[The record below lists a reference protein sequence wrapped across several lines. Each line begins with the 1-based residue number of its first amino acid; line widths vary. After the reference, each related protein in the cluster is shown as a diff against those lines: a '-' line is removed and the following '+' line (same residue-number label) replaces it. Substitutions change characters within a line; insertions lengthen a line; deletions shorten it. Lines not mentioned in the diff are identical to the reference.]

1 MVYQGEG
8 AGGLPG
14 GGGWW
19 SLRGRGLVVSQGEG
33 AGGLSGGGGSEGGV
47 FRDWSRRLLGRRLD
61 LAPYFQPGFG
71 FPRGLRQRMT
81 GDHYAQQ
88 HRQAL
93 SEHANQALLRPGPPP
108 PRHSG
113 WCLPVRRH
121 RGTRAGVSRSAA
133 TAALGLVSPGPP
145 PPRLVGG
152 GLPLRRTTTA
162 VRLPCAGRLAVAD
175 GTGRTAGSGTAASAN
190 SSSSASPPTASTYRV
205 ATASTSHNRSTRS
218 GSVIRVACH
227 CQPPLLSSL
236 NPPSIHDLI
245 PYHSPSAWS
254 GSRSVTRNHGSS

>member
-19 SLRGRGLVVSQGEG
+19 STRGRGLVVYQGER
-33 AGGLSGGGGSEGGV
+33 GSEGGV

-93 SEHANQALLRPGPPP
+93 SEHADQALLRPGPPP

-133 TAALGLVSPGPP
+133 TAACRWRSPSPTHHDGAVAPFPAPAGVRWPMVPAGPP
-145 PPRLVGG
+145 ARGPPR
-152 GLPLRRTTTA
+152 RRTPPRRPPRPSPAQNRSLPPAPATTA
-162 VRLPCAGRLAVAD
+162 PHDPDL
-175 GTGRTAGSGTAASAN
+175 
-190 SSSSASPPTASTYRV
+190 SSASL
-205 ATASTSHNRSTRS
+205 ATASRRS
-218 GSVIRVACH
+218 
-227 CQPPLLSSL
+227 
-236 NPPSIHDLI
+236 
-245 PYHSPSAWS
+245 
-254 GSRSVTRNHGSS
+254 

>member
-1 MVYQGEG
+1 MVYQGEGADGLPGEG

-19 SLRGRGLVVSQGEG
+19 SARGRGLVVCQGEG
-33 AGGLSGGGGSEGGV
+33 AGGLSGGGV

-93 SEHANQALLRPGPPP
+93 SEHADQALLRPGPPP
-108 PRHSG
+108 PRLAGGSWSTRG
-113 WCLPVRRH
+113 TATPCLGPPTRILRRPAGGGRWYRPDRRLGDRRVGELLLVGLPAHCQHVPRRH
-121 RGTRAGVSRSAA
+121 RQHQPQPLHTIRIRHPRRLPLPA
-133 TAALGLVSPGPP
+133 AALEQLESP
-145 PPRLVGG
+145 
-152 GLPLRRTTTA
+152 T
-162 VRLPCAGRLAVAD
+162 
-175 GTGRTAGSGTAASAN
+175 
-190 SSSSASPPTASTYRV
+190 
-205 ATASTSHNRSTRS
+205 
-218 GSVIRVACH
+218 
-227 CQPPLLSSL
+227 
-236 NPPSIHDLI
+236 IHDLI

-254 GSRSVTRNHGSS
+254 GSRSVTRNHGFS

>member
-1 MVYQGEG
+1 MVCQGRGAGGLPGEGAGGLSGGGGWWSTRGRGLVVYQGEG
-8 AGGLPG
+8 AGGLSGGGAGGLSGEGAGGLSG

-19 SLRGRGLVVSQGEG
+19 SLRGRGPVVYQGE
-33 AGGLSGGGGSEGGV
+33 GGSEGGV

-93 SEHANQALLRPGPPP
+93 SEHADQAMLRPGPPP

-133 TAALGLVSPGPP
+133 TAACRWRSPSPTHHDGAVAPSLRRPAYGGRWYRPDRRLGDRRGGEL
-145 PPRLVGG
+145 RLVGLPVHRQHVPRRHRQHQPQPPHSIRHRHPRR
-152 GLPLRRTTTA
+152 LPL
-162 VRLPCAGRLAVAD
+162 P
-175 GTGRTAGSGTAASAN
+175 AAAF
-190 SSSSASPPTASTYRV
+190 
-205 ATASTSHNRSTRS
+205 
-218 GSVIRVACH
+218 
-227 CQPPLLSSL
+227 SSL
-236 NPPSIHDLI
+236 
-245 PYHSPSAWS
+245 
-254 GSRSVTRNHGSS
+254 